1 MRGCK
6 PSQDGHH
13 IPMLLASRVAI
24 VSEAS
29 VIGEHPSSENNGNP
43 VCTLLCCLQLGCL
56 ACRTMG
62 KAALV
67 CMHHVVGRGCLG
79 KLLYSGL
86 SAPPQLMGETKV
98 VCGGYVVWCALSSIP
113 LGSGRKLARS
123 KLFCHGKHAA
133 CTQLVRCIS
142 LDCGAAAVSILFEEC
157 GHGEVRGCRQG

>member
-1 MRGCK
+1 MRVPACQARVRGCK
-6 PSQDGHH
+6 PSQDGHQ
-13 IPMLLASRVAI
+13 IPMLLASQVAI

-86 SAPPQLMGETKV
+86 SAPPN
-98 VCGGYVVWCALSSIP
+98 
-113 LGSGRKLARS
+113 
-123 KLFCHGKHAA
+123 
-133 CTQLVRCIS
+133 
-142 LDCGAAAVSILFEEC
+142 
-157 GHGEVRGCRQG
+157 